1 MTLIKCKSK
10 IDASCS
16 FEKDGMKCGKSYKI
30 GEDYL
35 YNPDLK
41 KGYCCS
47 HEELNAN
54 VTQPTSKQG
63 GGWKGGSSGLAL
75 CRSPQEALDAIIMWD
90 TEVMPKI
97 DKKVKELSAEKSSP
111 EQIAANF
118 RMISTL
124 YEEIFLGK
132 FTPSQIAK

>member
-54 VTQPTSKQG
+54 VAPPTTKQG
-63 GGWKGGSSGLAL
+63 GYGGKGSYGAPL
-75 CRSPQEALDAIIMWD
+75 CRSPEEGLQAIKIWHETIVPMIIETSKKLGGD
-90 TEVMPKI
+90 PTKLEVI
-97 DKKVKELSAEKSSP
+97 ESVT
-111 EQIAANF
+111 
-118 RMISTL
+118 RT

-132 FTPSQIAK
+132 HTPSQIAK